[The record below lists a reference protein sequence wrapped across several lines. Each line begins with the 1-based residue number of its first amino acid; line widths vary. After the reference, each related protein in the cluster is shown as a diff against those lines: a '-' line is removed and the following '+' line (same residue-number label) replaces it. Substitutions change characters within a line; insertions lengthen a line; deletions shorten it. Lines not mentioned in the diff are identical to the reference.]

1 MLNDKDIL
9 YICFQNMGSMN
20 SITTLWTTSK
30 KTFEEKSLS
39 QILSFAGDGK
49 LKDGNITS
57 IEFREL
63 LEKVPL
69 LLLQR
74 FADNCLT
81 DKFDDSGFALQDII
95 NEIGTR
101 LGFSVEPGLYQGKRN
116 AIGYDGIWTSE
127 EGYSIVVEVKTSDAY
142 RINLDTIA
150 DYRKKLIEQN
160 RIDKNNSSILIV
172 VGRQDTGD
180 IESQIRGSKHA
191 WDIRLLSTDSL
202 VKLLDTKEALN
213 DTKTIQQINELLK
226 PQEYTRI
233 DKLIELIFLTSRD
246 MQLSDAEDEEIIEDN
261 DNTAP
266 EKRRRKSSDEK
277 TVPVNFHAQ
286 CLSRIEKKLKVDL
299 VKQGRISYADKNTST
314 GIICSISKL
323 HKQGQHDK
331 YWFAFH
337 PYQQEFLKNVKNG
350 YVAFGCGSPDNI
362 FLIPFDVFAPL
373 IPSLW
378 ITEKEGRMYWHVV
391 IHERNGKYLLAQP
404 ILGKGEM
411 MDITK
416 HKI

>member
-1 MLNDKDIL
+1 MS
-9 YICFQNMGSMN
+9 SMN
-20 SITTLWTTSK
+20 SITAIWTTSK
-30 KTFEEKSLS
+30 RTFDEKSLS

-57 IEFREL
+57 VEFREL

-69 LLLQR
+69 SLLQR

-81 DKFDDSGFALQDII
+81 DKFDDNGYALQDII
-95 NEIGTR
+95 NQIGVR
-101 LGFSVEPGLYQGKRN
+101 LGFSVEPGLYHGKKN
-116 AIGYDGIWTSE
+116 AIGYDGIWTSD

-202 VKLLDTKEALN
+202 LKLLDTKEALN

-233 DKLIELIFLTSRD
+233 DKLIELIFLTSKD
-246 MQLSDAEDEEIIEDN
+246 MQLSDTEDEGIAEDNE
-261 DNTAP
+261 NTAP
-266 EKRRRKSSDEK
+266 EKKRRKSSEGK
-277 TVPVNFHAQ
+277 TVPVKFHDE
-286 CLSRIEKKLKVDL
+286 CISRIERKLKVGL
-299 VKQGRISYADKNTST
+299 IKQSRISYSDKSTST
-314 GIICSISKL
+314 GVICSISKL
-323 HKQGQHDK
+323 YKQGQYDK

-337 PYQQEFLKNVKNG
+337 PYQQEFLKTVKNG
-350 YVAFGCGSPDNI
+350 YVAFGCGSSDNI
-362 FLIPFDVFAPL
+362 FLIPFDVFEPL
-373 IPSLW
+373 IPSFW
-378 ITEKEGRMYWHVV
+378 ITEKDDRMYWHVV
-391 IHERNGKYLLAQP
+391 IHERDGKYLLAQP
-404 ILGKGEM
+404 VLEKGAM
-411 MDITK
+411 TDISK
-416 HKI
+416 YRI

>member
-1 MLNDKDIL
+1 
-9 YICFQNMGSMN
+9 MN
-20 SITTLWTTSK
+20 SITAIWATSK
-30 KTFEEKSLS
+30 KTFDEKSLS

-69 LLLQR
+69 SLLQR
-74 FADNCLT
+74 FADDCLVDK
-81 DKFDDSGFALQDII
+81 DKFKDSGLALQDII

-101 LGFSVEPGLYQGKRN
+101 LGFSVEPGLYQGKKN
-116 AIGYDGIWTSE
+116 AIGYDGIWRSE

-142 RINLDTIA
+142 RINLNTIA

-172 VGRQDTGD
+172 VGREDTGD

-202 VKLLDTKEALN
+202 VKLLGTKEALN

-233 DKLIELIFLTSRD
+233 DKLIELIFLTSKD
-246 MQLSDAEDEEIIEDN
+246 MQLSDADDEEIIGDDEN
-261 DNTAP
+261 AATP
-266 EKRRRKSSDEK
+266 KTRRKSPEEK
-277 TVPVNFHAQ
+277 TVPVNFHDK
-286 CLSRIEKKLKVDL
+286 CLSFIEKKLKVDF
-299 VKQGRISYADKNTST
+299 VKQGRISYTDKNTST
-314 GIICSISKL
+314 GIICMISKL

-337 PYQQEFLKNVKNG
+337 PYQREFLQTVKNG
-350 YVAFGCGSPDNI
+350 YAAFGCGSPDDI
-362 FLIPFDVFAPL
+362 FLIPFDLFASL
-373 IPSLW
+373 IPNLW
-378 ITEKEGRMYWHVV
+378 ITEKDGRMYWHVV
-391 IHERNGKYLLAQP
+391 IHERNGKYFLAQP
-404 ILGKGEM
+404 LKGRNSM
-411 MDITK
+411 TDISEY
-416 HKI
+416 KI

>member
-1 MLNDKDIL
+1 
-9 YICFQNMGSMN
+9 MN
-20 SITTLWTTSK
+20 SITTIWTTSK
-30 KTFEEKSLS
+30 KTFDEKSLS

-49 LKDGNITS
+49 LKDGNVTS
-57 IEFREL
+57 TEFREL
-63 LEKVPL
+63 LEKVPFSL
-69 LLLQR
+69 LKR

-81 DKFDDSGFALQDII
+81 DKFDDSGYALQDII

-142 RINLDTIA
+142 RINLDIIA
-150 DYRKKLIEQN
+150 DYRKKLIEQS

-233 DKLIELIFLTSRD
+233 DKLIELIFLTSKD
-246 MQLSDAEDEEIIEDN
+246 MQLSDADDEELIEDN
-261 DNTAP
+261 ENATTP
-266 EKRRRKSSDEK
+266 KKRRKSSEEK
-277 TVPVNFHAQ
+277 TIPVNFHDK
-286 CLSRIEKKLKVDL
+286 CLSQIEKKLKVDL

-314 GIICSISKL
+314 GVICSISKL
-323 HKQGQHDK
+323 HKQGQYDK

-337 PYQQEFLKNVKNG
+337 PYQRDFLRTVQNG
-350 YVAFGCGSPDNI
+350 YVAFGCGTPDDI
-362 FLIPFDVFAPL
+362 FLIPFDVFELL

-378 ITEKEGRMYWHVV
+378 ITDKEDRMYWHVV

-404 ILGKGEM
+404 LLEKGAM
-411 MDITK
+411 MDVSEY
-416 HKI
+416 KI